1 MSKHKKRIQ
10 IFKKK
15 LFIQNLNRRKV
26 LLHKT
31 FTDTFKKY
39 RRPGFTQ
46 KEENTLSFQIYSGA
60 LLKADRLF
68 AFSTDILYGDFITI
82 FIFSLSSTEEEN

>member
-26 LLHKT
+26 LLRKT

-39 RRPGFTQ
+39 CRPGFTQ

-68 AFSTDILYGDFITI
+68 AYPTDILYGDFITI
-82 FIFSLSSTEEEN
+82 FIFSLGSTEEEN

>member
-1 MSKHKKRIQ
+1 M
-10 IFKKK
+10 
-15 LFIQNLNRRKV
+15 
-26 LLHKT
+26 LLRKT

-39 RRPGFTQ
+39 RRSGFTQ

-68 AFSTDILYGDFITI
+68 AYSTDILYGDFITI

>member
-1 MSKHKKRIQ
+1 M
-10 IFKKK
+10 
-15 LFIQNLNRRKV
+15 
-26 LLHKT
+26 LLRKT

-68 AFSTDILYGDFITI
+68 AYSTDILYGDFITI
-82 FIFSLSSTEEEN
+82 FIFSLSSTEEED